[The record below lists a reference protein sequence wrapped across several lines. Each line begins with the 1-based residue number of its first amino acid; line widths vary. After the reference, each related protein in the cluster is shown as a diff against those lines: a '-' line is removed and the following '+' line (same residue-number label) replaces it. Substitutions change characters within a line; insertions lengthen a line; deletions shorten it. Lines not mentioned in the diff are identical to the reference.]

1 MSPILDPFSMRRQLF
16 RAATALVVA
25 NSFIALTGCGGSEE
39 STQTFAAAAA
49 AHPDAPAP
57 PPPDIAPPQTPTT
70 QTPPPAPSPPP
81 VTYSAT
87 VSWSVP
93 LFNTDGT
100 SLTDVAGYRIYY
112 KRSPTE
118 LIHSVSVS
126 GSGVTNH
133 VISGLTAGT
142 YYFAVATV
150 NSTGV
155 ASDISNAVSKTL
167 P

>member
-1 MSPILDPFSMRRQLF
+1 MRRQLF

-57 PPPDIAPPQTPTT
+57 PPPDIAPPQTPTPQT
-70 QTPPPAPSPPP
+70 QTQTPPPPPPPPAPSPPP

-112 KRSPTE
+112 KKSPTE